1 MTNKTV
7 HPSPTPRSK
16 SSRLMTF
23 LLLALIAMALAV
35 WLAFS
40 SLNQKYQIKGQSHIL
55 TIDKGENYSKFI
67 AELSEQQRVNAI
79 PLKIYQKFF
88 IHDSL
93 KAGVYEVKSGMTIKQ
108 VLNLVSDG
116 NNAQMNRIVL
126 IDGTTFKQFKAKLK
140 QDKNVQ
146 NTVLDLSDAELMQKI
161 GSSYSHPEG
170 LFNPQT
176 YFFAKGETDLKILK
190 QLYREQMQHL
200 DAAWQN
206 RASDLPYKDKYQAL
220 IMASIIE
227 KETSVDSE
235 RKQVASVFVNR
246 LRQGM
251 RLQTDPTVIYG
262 LGDAYDGNITRDDLT
277 TPTAYNTYTIDGLP
291 PTPIAMPSQAS
302 IEAALHPDQTQY
314 LYFVATGRG
323 GHKFTTNLNDHNRAV
338 KDYLATLRQKRE
350 AS

>member
-7 HPSPTPRSK
+7 NPSPTPRSK

-23 LLLALIAMALAV
+23 LLLALIASALAV
-35 WLAFS
+35 WFAFS
-40 SLNQKYQIKGQSHIL
+40 SLNQNYQIKGQSHIL

-67 AELSEQQRVNAI
+67 AEMSKQQHVNAI
-79 PLKIYQKFF
+79 PLKLYQKFF

-93 KAGVYEVKSGMTIKQ
+93 KAGAYEVKSGMTIKQ
-108 VLNLVSDG
+108 VLRLVSDG

-146 NTVLDLSDAELMQKI
+146 NTVLDLSDAELMQKV

-176 YFFAKGETDLKILK
+176 YFFAKGETDLNILK

-200 DAAWQN
+200 DNEWQN
-206 RASDLPYKDKYQAL
+206 RAPDLPYKDKYQAL

-262 LGDAYDGNITRDDLT
+262 LGEHYDGNITRQDLE
-277 TPTAYNTYTIDGLP
+277 TPTPYNTYTIDGLP

-302 IEAALHPDQTQY
+302 IEAALHPDQTKY
-314 LYFVATGRG
+314 LYFVATGHG
-323 GHKFTTNLNDHNRAV
+323 GHKFTTNLNAHNQAV
-338 KDYLATLRQKRE
+338 KDYLSTLRQKRE
-350 AS
+350 TS